1 MKMEDGIRTSGEK
14 RNLWMVVFWRAFRW
28 WKHDSIFFT
37 KFMTNINKSLTPL
50 VTLNIDKADGTK
62 IEKSFSVIQTI
73 FLLQKIRVTLKLEK
87 IISWEI

>member
-1 MKMEDGIRTSGEK
+1 
-14 RNLWMVVFWRAFRW
+14 
-28 WKHDSIFFT
+28 
-37 KFMTNINKSLTPL
+37 MTNINKSLTPL

-62 IEKSFSVIQTI
+62 RKIFLGDPDH